1 MKFQYRA
8 KDRSGN
14 MLSGELEAES
24 LADARALLKRQ
35 GVFIL
40 SCGTPTVSLSRPMAS
55 ATGKTVRGADL
66 VTMMTQMTIM
76 CQSGMSLAESLH
88 NLAEKSKPGRLRD
101 VIVSLDRDVNSG
113 VSFSGALRK
122 HPRVF
127 DESFVAGIVA
137 GEQTGNLVDVL
148 ERLSTLLRNEKRLRN
163 SIISLL
169 TYPFLLCCVT
179 GMVVTALVFFVLPQ
193 FGQVFDSF
201 GHAPPPITQL
211 LLSCGMF
218 ARAYAVWLAITAI
231 VAAGGAWFF
240 CTLPI
245 AGRIR
250 DSFLINAVVVRNATR
265 LLATGRCFHLLG
277 AMLQSG
283 VPLLDCIRLCRSSS
297 KSFIFRNLFDNME
310 KDLMHGQGI
319 SQALELAPF
328 LPSGAAQMVAT
339 AERSGRLGT
348 VLQTIGQHFE
358 EEGENAV
365 RGLVKILEPALIV
378 GLGIVVAG
386 VVLSVMLPLF
396 DASTMV
402 H

>member
-1 MKFQYRA
+1 
-8 KDRSGN
+8 
-14 MLSGELEAES
+14 
-24 LADARALLKRQ
+24 
-35 GVFIL
+35 
-40 SCGTPTVSLSRPMAS
+40 
-55 ATGKTVRGADL
+55 
-66 VTMMTQMTIM
+66 
-76 CQSGMSLAESLH
+76 
-88 NLAEKSKPGRLRD
+88 
-101 VIVSLDRDVNSG
+101 
-113 VSFSGALRK
+113 
-122 HPRVF
+122 
-127 DESFVAGIVA
+127 
-137 GEQTGNLVDVL
+137 
-148 ERLSTLLRNEKRLRN
+148 
-163 SIISLL
+163 
-169 TYPFLLCCVT
+169 
-179 GMVVTALVFFVLPQ
+179 
-193 FGQVFDSF
+193 
-201 GHAPPPITQL
+201 
-211 LLSCGMF
+211 
-218 ARAYAVWLAITAI
+218 
-231 VAAGGAWFF
+231 
-240 CTLPI
+240 
-245 AGRIR
+245 
-250 DSFLINAVVVRNATR
+250 
-265 LLATGRCFHLLG
+265 
-277 AMLQSG
+277 MLQSG